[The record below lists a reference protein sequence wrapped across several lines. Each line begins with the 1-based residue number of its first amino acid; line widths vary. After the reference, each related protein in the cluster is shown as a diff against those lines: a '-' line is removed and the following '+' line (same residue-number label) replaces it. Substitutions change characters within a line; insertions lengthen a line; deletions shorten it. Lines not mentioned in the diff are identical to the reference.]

1 VINPLITRV
10 TRIKARIDGDS
21 RVWRTIFHWA
31 IAAFFAAQFV
41 IAIPHF
47 QNILEPLRTVPNI
60 SDADKLRIQWGDVFD
75 QLDFIRSETPDNAV
89 IQMKEDGRPEF
100 DQYFLYPRRVI
111 YDDKPNAQAEYIFVQ
126 ENYPPFPVIGDKRML
141 DATHGLIRVQ
151 R

>member
-1 VINPLITRV
+1 MTRITR
-10 TRIKARIDGDS
+10 TTLRL
-21 RVWRTIFHWA
+21 T

-60 SDADKLRIQWGDVFD
+60 SDTDKMRIQWGYVFD
-75 QLDFIRSETPDNAV
+75 QLDFIRRETPDNAV

-111 YDDKPNAQAEYIFVQ
+111 YDDKPHAQAEYIFVQ
-126 ENYPPFPVIGDKRML
+126 ENYPPFPVIGDKKML